1 MNLKVYRVLT
11 IKPSYTLPTLTTPSA
26 SYSDFTLM
34 ILYKIS
40 SGAIT
45 SAVNLITIP
54 SSLSLSFQI
63 NTQISFGSCSLT
75 GSFSAGVDQGDWL
88 PLAVVYNKNEL
99 RAYRFGEM
107 QQTACTG

>member
-1 MNLKVYRVLT
+1 MAFYLSSLTYQGSAISTDSSIQEISFTKTGTIMNLKVYRVLT

-54 SSLSLSFQI
+54 SSLSLSF
-63 NTQISFGSCSLT
+63 
-75 GSFSAGVDQGDWL
+75 
-88 PLAVVYNKNEL
+88 
-99 RAYRFGEM
+99 
-107 QQTACTG
+107 